1 MFCITQNMIIER
13 RDKQMSEIMMKW
25 AKEHGLED
33 LYKQYLEE
41 VKEIEEEC
49 YEEGF
54 PSNGDT
60 FDLRVEAL
68 KRSYP
73 ELWGDEEEQS

>member
-1 MFCITQNMIIER
+1 MLVLMFFVVGNGYQ
-13 RDKQMSEIMMKW
+13 EIVGLNTNPVMFVLDG
-25 AKEHGLED
+25 ASRGTTNRKEGL
-33 LYKQYLEE
+33 
-41 VKEIEEEC
+41 
-49 YEEGF
+49 

-73 ELWGDEEEQS
+73 ELWGDEEDQS

>member
-1 MFCITQNMIIER
+1 
-13 RDKQMSEIMMKW
+13 MSEIMMKW
-25 AKEHGLED
+25 AKKHGLED

-73 ELWGDEEEQS
+73 ELWGDEEAQS

>member
-1 MFCITQNMIIER
+1 MNN
-13 RDKQMSEIMMKW
+13 EIKIVN
-25 AKEHGLED
+25 
-33 LYKQYLEE
+33 E

-73 ELWGDEEEQS
+73 ELCGDEEE